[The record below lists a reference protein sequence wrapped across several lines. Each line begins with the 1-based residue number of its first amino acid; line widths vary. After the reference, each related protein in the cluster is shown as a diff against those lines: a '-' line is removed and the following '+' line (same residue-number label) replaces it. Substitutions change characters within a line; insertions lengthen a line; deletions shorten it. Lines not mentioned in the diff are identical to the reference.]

1 MASSKAAGAIKFMPD
16 RLHLEVVVPERKVF
30 EAEVDRVEIPG
41 LDGEMGILP
50 GHTDLISQLKP
61 AGLLTYHIG
70 EEKGEIAISDGFVEI
85 SQDRVIILA
94 DRAARPEDIN
104 LTEALKL
111 KDQAE
116 RELQRALADPDS
128 DIIRASVE
136 LERASIAL
144 QLAEKAH

>member
-1 MASSKAAGAIKFMPD
+1 MPD
-16 RLHLEVVVPERKVF
+16 RLHLEVVIPERRVF
-30 EAEVDRVEIPG
+30 GAEVDRVEVPG
-41 LDGEMGILP
+41 LDGELGILP

-70 EEKGEIAISDGFVEI
+70 DEKGEIAISDGFVEI

-94 DRAARPEDIN
+94 DRAERPEDIN

-116 RELQRALADPDS
+116 HELQQALADPDS

-136 LERASIAL
+136 LERASIIL
-144 QLAEKAH
+144 QLAERAR